1 MTGKLGPEAL
11 SRVLSRTGVDR
22 DEVLVGPA
30 YGEDAAV
37 LSIGGERLVVS
48 SDPISLAAE
57 RAGTIAVH
65 VAAND
70 IAASGADPAFLQSV
84 VFVPDADLLGRIT
97 EQLDREA
104 GSLGVAIVGGH
115 TEVAEY
121 LPRPLLVLTCM
132 GIADRLTPTAGAE
145 PGDSVLLT
153 KGAAIEA
160 TAILAT
166 DFGEESGLPTETLER
181 GEAFFAELS
190 VVPDARALREHANAL
205 HDPTEAGVLGGLYEL
220 AHASEV
226 RIEVDG
232 GKIQVREPTEALCSA
247 LGIDP
252 LRAFGSGAL
261 LATVPS
267 GSVGEALSALSE
279 AGIEASEIGRVGE
292 GGPALVLD
300 GETVAD
306 PPRESTYPLW
316 E

>member
-1 MTGKLGPEAL
+1 MTGKIGPEEL
-11 SRVLSRTGVDR
+11 SRVLSRTGVDQE
-22 DEVLVGPA
+22 DVLVGPA

-48 SDPISLAAE
+48 SDPISLAAD

-70 IAASGADPAFLQSV
+70 VAASGADPRFLQSV
-84 VFVPDADLLGRIT
+84 VFVPDLSLLEVVT
-97 EQLDREA
+97 DQLDREA
-104 GSLGVAIVGGH
+104 TDLGVAIVGGH

-132 GIADRLTPTAGAE
+132 GIADRLTPTSGAE
-145 PGDSVLLT
+145 PGDRVLLT

-166 DFGEESGLPTETLER
+166 DFVEESGLTEELLAR
-181 GEAFFAELS
+181 AEAFFSELS
-190 VVPDARALREHANAL
+190 VVPEARLLRERANSM

-220 AHASEV
+220 AHASDV
-226 RIEVDG
+226 RIDVEREAVG
-232 GKIQVREPTEALCSA
+232 IREPTDALCSA
-247 LGIDP
+247 MGIDP

-267 GSVGEALSALSE
+267 AGVDGALAALSGD
-279 AGIEASEIGRVGE
+279 GIGASEIGRVSE
-292 GGPALVLD
+292 GGPSLVLD
-300 GETVAD
+300 GETITD

>member
-1 MTGKLGPEAL
+1 MTGKIGPEEL
-11 SRVLSRTGVDR
+11 SRVLARTGVDR
-22 DEVLVGPA
+22 EEVLLGPA

-37 LSIGGERLVVS
+37 LSVGGERLVVS
-48 SDPISLAAE
+48 SDPISLAAD

-84 VFVPDADLLGRIT
+84 VFVPDAELLETIT

-115 TEVAEY
+115 TEIADY
-121 LPRPLLVLTCM
+121 LPRPLLVLTCL
-132 GIADRLTPTAGAE
+132 GIADRLTPTSGAE
-145 PGDSVLLT
+145 PGHRLLLT

-166 DFGEESGLPTETLER
+166 DFGEESGLPAETLER
-181 GEAFFAELS
+181 GEAFFSELS
-190 VVPDARALREHANAL
+190 VVPDARILREHATAM

-226 RIEVDG
+226 RIDVEREAIG
-232 GKIQVREPTEALCSA
+232 IREPTEALCSA
-247 LGIDP
+247 MGVDP

-261 LATVPS
+261 LASVPS
-267 GSVGEALSALSE
+267 EAVGEALSALSK
-279 AGIEASEIGRVGE
+279 AGIEASEIGRVRE

>member
-22 DEVLVGPA
+22 DDVLVGPA

-37 LSIGGERLVVS
+37 LAIGDERLVVS

-65 VAAND
+65 VATND
-70 IAASGADPAFLQSV
+70 VAASGADPRFLQSV
-84 VFVPDADLLGRIT
+84 VFVPDADLLETIT
-97 EQLDREA
+97 DQLDLEA
-104 GSLGVAIVGGH
+104 TELGVAIVGGH

-132 GIADRLTPTAGAE
+132 GIADRPTPTSGAK
-145 PGDSVLLT
+145 PGDRVLLT

-166 DFGEESGLPTETLER
+166 DFGDESGLPVETLER
-181 GEAFFAELS
+181 GEAFFSELS
-190 VVPDARALREHANAL
+190 VVPDARILREHANAM

-220 AHASEV
+220 AHASGV
-226 RIEVDG
+226 RIDVERERIG
-232 GKIQVREPTEALCSA
+232 IREPTDALCSA

-252 LRAFGSGAL
+252 LRAFASGAL
-261 LATVPS
+261 LATVPPAD
-267 GSVGEALSALSE
+267 VETALASLSD
-279 AGIEASEIGRVGE
+279 AGIEASEIGRVRE
-292 GGPALVLD
+292 GDPALVLD
-300 GETVAD
+300 GETISEV
-306 PPRESTYPLW
+306 PREATYPLW